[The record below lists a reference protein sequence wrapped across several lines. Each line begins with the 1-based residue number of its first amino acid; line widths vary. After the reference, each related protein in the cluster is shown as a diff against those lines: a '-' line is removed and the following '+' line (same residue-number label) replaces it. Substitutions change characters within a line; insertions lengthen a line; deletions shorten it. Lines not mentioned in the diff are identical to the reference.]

1 MRPAV
6 NFRTQLIALV
16 TGVLLTA
23 SAMAEDTIGVV
34 KRSKGYALVER
45 QGMSMM
51 LQAGTH
57 LLRGDRVVTGADGYI
72 NIHML
77 RAAPLSVGPNAS
89 VALNR
94 YAALPTVVSRP
105 APPLLQG
112 LASFLGINRQR

>member
-1 MRPAV
+1 LNSKA
-6 NFRTQLIALV
+6 QLIAFFAC
-16 TGVLLTA
+16 GLLSA
-23 SAMAEDTIGVV
+23 SAMGEDTIGVV
-34 KRSKGYALVER
+34 KRSQGHALVER
-45 QGMSMM
+45 QGTPIM

-57 LLRGDRVVTGADGYI
+57 LLRGDRVVTGPDGYI

-94 YAALPTVVSRP
+94 YAAQPTVVSKP

>member
-1 MRPAV
+1 M
-6 NFRTQLIALV
+6 NSKTQLIALV
-16 TGVLLTA
+16 TCVLLTA

-34 KRSKGYALVER
+34 KRSKGHALVER
-45 QGMSMM
+45 GGMPLT

-57 LLRGDRVVTGADGYI
+57 LLRGDRVVTGADGHV

-77 RAAPLSVGPNAS
+77 RAAPLTVGPNAS

-94 YAALPTVVSRP
+94 YAAQPTVVSRP

>member
-1 MRPAV
+1 MTSK
-6 NFRTQLIALV
+6 TQLIAFV
-16 TGVLLTA
+16 TCALLSA
-23 SAMAEDTIGVV
+23 SAIAQDTIGVV
-34 KRSKGYALVER
+34 KRSKGHAVVER
-45 QGMSMM
+45 QGTPMM

-94 YAALPTVVSRP
+94 YAAQPTVVSQP